1 MAFAS
6 WSTGSGGSG
15 YSSDAFVSFVGGGG
29 SGATGIARVVGGK
42 VTSILVT
49 DSGAGYIRAPKVFIH
64 SGGWK
69 KLGAGNT
76 PFNDALIPA
85 SSGILLVRNHSG
97 AVQTLFSIDSPF
109 N

>member
-1 MAFAS
+1 MHLFHLSGEVEAELL
-6 WSTGSGGSG
+6 GSP
-15 YSSDAFVSFVGGGG
+15 VWL
-29 SGATGIARVVGGK
+29 GGK